1 MRPCYAQPHRDNTPM
16 PSLKYA
22 VVASILSQDLREA
35 PRAARELGFAGLLLD
50 AYGPDMRI
58 PDLSGSGRRELRR
71 LLAAEKQDLV
81 GLRVDLGSKGF
92 GPGSDVDRLLLN
104 LDRAMEAAK
113 DLAAPLLCIDLGRLP
128 EPMRAPDPK
137 PKITPEQAGIILLPD

>member
-1 MRPCYAQPHRDNTPM
+1 M
-16 PSLKYA
+16 PSLKYS
-22 VVASILSQDLREA
+22 VVASLVSEDLREA

-71 LLAAEKQDLV
+71 LLATEKQDLV
-81 GLRVDLGSKGF
+81 GLRVDMGAKGF
-92 GPGSDVDRLLLN
+92 GPGVDVDRLLLN

-113 DLAAPLLCIDLGRLP
+113 DLAGPLMCIDLGRLP
-128 EPMRAPDPK
+128 GPGRTAAAK
-137 PKITPEQAGIILLPD
+137 IKITPEPAGNNFLSGRKAPDE